1 MPKNDKI
8 VEVEIMPRYLLLAFF
23 VATWCIA
30 FMAGNLFA
38 GEPDASPQKFQTPQD
53 SLTSILKEAAQKSSI
68 DTKLSSTNQGT
79 KLKSARHETSKKFAS
94 HRKTSKKFASH
105 RKTSKKFA
113 YAGKQ
118 HKKHKRAYSRSKL
131 HKTYNHKTRTARK
144 SL

>member
-94 HRKTSKKFASH
+94 HRKTSKKFA
-105 RKTSKKFA
+105 

>member
-38 GEPDASPQKFQTPQD
+38 GEPDAAPQKFQTPQD

-94 HRKTSKKFASH
+94 HRKTSKKFA
-105 RKTSKKFA
+105 